1 MDQVP
6 NSSAMQRNH
15 SSYGKAIGKWEIFFT
30 LADPEAELGSSVLV
44 MPFTGTLCLMVWC
57 ENPTPA

>member
-1 MDQVP
+1 
-6 NSSAMQRNH
+6 MQRNH